1 MEGLLSTG
9 PTPSSFLSAMG
20 IKFLLFLQGRM
31 RVAREFQLTAVGNKT
46 EFVLCY
52 SGLRGS

>member
-52 SGLRGS
+52 SGLQGS